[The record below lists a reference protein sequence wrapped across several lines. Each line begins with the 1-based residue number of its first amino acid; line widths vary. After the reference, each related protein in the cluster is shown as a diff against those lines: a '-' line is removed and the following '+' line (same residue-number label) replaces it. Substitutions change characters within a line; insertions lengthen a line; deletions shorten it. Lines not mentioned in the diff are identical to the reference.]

1 MIYFSWFACFLK
13 ELKTA
18 EQQINVLN
26 VKLFSVFLFQLFFS
40 MFHGFIEHLREET
53 GRERRRGGRRAGHR
67 SDSNHRVSA
76 ARTQRSRSGSVQ
88 PPIEALKSEPDWKWW
103 LVLKL
108 STSDLNLMWFFMDFG
123 IFPPCWQSVNA
134 AQFIIIIFNKNVFLS
149 WSNRDSLFCS
159 LNVSTFVCLC
169 LIYTEVI

>member
-1 MIYFSWFACFLK
+1 MTKVIYFSWFACFLK

-53 GRERRRGGRRAGHR
+53 GRERRRVGRRAGHR

-88 PPIEALKSEPDWKWW
+88 PPIEALKIRTGPKVMTCSQT
-103 LVLKL
+103 LH
-108 STSDLNLMWFFMDFG
+108 F
-123 IFPPCWQSVNA
+123 
-134 AQFIIIIFNKNVFLS
+134 
-149 WSNRDSLFCS
+149 WSK
-159 LNVSTFVCLC
+159 LNVIFRGLWYFPTLLTVSERSTVYYYHL
-169 LIYTEVI
+169 

>member
-1 MIYFSWFACFLK
+1 MTKVIYFSWFACFLK

-88 PPIEALKSEPDWKWW
+88 PPIEALKIRTGPKVMARSQTLHFWSKFNVIFHGLWYFPTLLTVSE
-103 LVLKL
+103 
-108 STSDLNLMWFFMDFG
+108 
-123 IFPPCWQSVNA
+123 
-134 AQFIIIIFNKNVFLS
+134 
-149 WSNRDSLFCS
+149 R
-159 LNVSTFVCLC
+159 STFYYYHL
-169 LIYTEVI
+169 